1 MQKKGIDPR
10 SHMTTLLAVYLIP
23 GSKAN
28 RLSEPLRHGVTLKGL
43 KPGAGDEMV
52 IGAGDGVDIG
62 GDESDNGVTGG
73 EDIRVNF
80 ITDSDFDRDRE
91 DIARSLG
98 NNVLPPYD
106 DDFAMNSEIFSDKIE
121 EMETDSLGRL
131 VLPTRERTPSPQS
144 RPPTPPLSSPERDP
158 LSLERSRSPS
168 LSLSAS
174 QSPPSRPS
182 QSRSSPS
189 RPSSPSRSSESS
201 SAPSSPHSLL
211 RQIHDTDRATRGRGK
226 AGKFNILGNALV
238 EKSSDL
244 K

>member
-1 MQKKGIDPR
+1 MIVGAITARQNVDRIE
-10 SHMTTLLAVYLIP
+10 T
-23 GSKAN
+23 
-28 RLSEPLRHGVTLKGL
+28 
-43 KPGAGDEMV
+43 GAGDEMV
-52 IGAGDGVDIG
+52 IGAGDGMDIG
-62 GDESDNGVTGG
+62 GDEADNGVTGA

-131 VLPTRERTPSPQS
+131 VLPTRARTPSPQS

-158 LSLERSRSPS
+158 LSLERSRSLS

-211 RQIHDTDRATRGRGK
+211 RQIHDTDRATRGWGK
-226 AGKFNILGNALV
+226 AGKLNILGNALV

>member
-1 MQKKGIDPR
+1 MD
-10 SHMTTLLAVYLIP
+10 
-23 GSKAN
+23 
-28 RLSEPLRHGVTLKGL
+28 
-43 KPGAGDEMV
+43 
-52 IGAGDGVDIG
+52 IGAGDGMDLGGHEADI
-62 GDESDNGVTGG
+62 GVTGA
-73 EDIRVNF
+73 EDTRVNF

-91 DIARSLG
+91 DIARALG

-131 VLPTRERTPSPQS
+131 VLPTRARTPSPQS

-174 QSPPSRPS
+174 QSPPSQSS

-189 RPSSPSRSSESS
+189 RPSSPSRSSESSSSSQPSESS

-211 RQIHDTDRATRGRGK
+211 RQIHDTDRATPGRGK

-238 EKSSDL
+238 EKLSDL

>member
-1 MQKKGIDPR
+1 
-10 SHMTTLLAVYLIP
+10 
-23 GSKAN
+23 
-28 RLSEPLRHGVTLKGL
+28 
-43 KPGAGDEMV
+43 MV
-52 IGAGDGVDIG
+52 IGAGDGMDIG
-62 GDESDNGVTGG
+62 GDEADIGVTGA

-91 DIARSLG
+91 DIARSLS

-131 VLPTRERTPSPQS
+131 VLPTRAQTPSPQS
-144 RPPTPPLSSPERDP
+144 RPPTPPLSSPKRDP

-211 RQIHDTDRATRGRGK
+211 RQIHDTDRATRGWGK
-226 AGKFNILGNALV
+226 AGKLNISNNIFSRV
-238 EKSSDL
+238 TK
-244 K
+244 